1 MSSGDERFYM
11 SGAAIPAPRYKDKPP
26 AITVPL
32 RQRKHVR
39 EHFVRRRAELSRQ
52 SAPNFAGDD
61 PHTCAQCENIVID
74 FDQFIKSEVIPIC
87 DNLEAALG
95 RAAAG
100 CAFFEWLVDLVV
112 KRELPSDPT
121 TLFQGDA
128 CAEIN
133 FGVRLTPWS
142 RGLPM
147 RIGTWAEFIEQD
159 GKFLSEELEGGKLL
173 VYADEDDPAAAY
185 IPSRPYEPNMGS
197 QKSISFMRK
206 NLKDCLANHPKC
218 RLALTDTVTSDAEN
232 ISAEGL
238 PTRLLHLDT
247 SDNLI
252 RLVNV
257 ALLSLGD
264 KGRISRSGYAS
275 LSYCWGGPQP
285 FCLTDDTIAQ
295 LTQGIDVSIL
305 PPTLRDAVTALSFL
319 GLEYMWIDALCIKQD
334 DDIDKELEI
343 SRMSLYYGHN
353 TVTISAASAA
363 ACTEGFLSSTS
374 TRGTFAAG
382 PFRISLAT
390 PGGAGNVQLTQYTKP
405 PAEPIASRGW
415 TYQESLLS
423 RRLVI
428 FGSREVYWTCNTV
441 TGTYGGSDAMSES
454 KYSTVN
460 SQLLGTTRNLSNILE
475 YPFKFAWSDVVK
487 EFMTRQLGVESDKLL
502 AIAAL
507 ASRMAQEAE
516 KQGNPVIYLAGLFID
531 TRSIIGWA
539 DQLLWRVDSPQG
551 TRRAGLYRAP
561 SWSWAC
567 IEGVWGGGLGV
578 FSPLPFDIKKY
589 EFDFQV
595 TDFAVKPTHPSAPFG
610 NIRSAYLIVQ
620 GWLKRLDGSMDT
632 MTKFS
637 LPDTIIRDERDGT
650 ASGLY
655 VLGDT
660 VEDVEL
666 VQAVVRGQENKI
678 EVYIIELIPP
688 FFPRGRP
695 SVGLVLRGRVGETMV
710 RVGVYVLYAKLEAL
724 ETFFD
729 GLMKDIRLV

>member
-74 FDQFIKSEVIPIC
+74 FEQFIKSEVIPIC

-173 VYADEDDPAAAY
+173 V
-185 IPSRPYEPNMGS
+185 
-197 QKSISFMRK
+197 
-206 NLKDCLANHPKC
+206 
-218 RLALTDTVTSDAEN
+218 LALTDTVTSDAEN
-232 ISAEGL
+232 ISAEEL

-285 FCLTDDTIAQ
+285 LCLTDDTIAQ

-319 GLEYMWIDALCIKQD
+319 GLEYIWIDALCIKQD
-334 DDIDKELEI
+334 DDVDKELEI

-363 ACTEGFLSSTS
+363 ACTEGFLASSSTS
-374 TRGTFAAG
+374 GTFAAG
-382 PFRISLAT
+382 PFRIPLAT
-390 PGGAGNVQLTQYTKP
+390 PEGAGNVQLTQFTKP

-441 TGTYGGSDAMSES
+441 TGTYGGSDAMSQS

-507 ASRMAQEAE
+507 ASRIAQAAE
-516 KQGNPVIYLAGLFID
+516 KQGNP
-531 TRSIIGWA
+531 A

-567 IEGVWGGGLGV
+567 IDGVWGGGLGV
-578 FSPLPFDIKKY
+578 LSPLPFDIKKY
-589 EFDFQV
+589 EFNFQV

-655 VLGDT
+655 VLADT

-666 VQAVVRGQENKI
+666 VQAVVRGKENKI

-729 GLMKDIRLV
+729 GLVEDIRLI